1 MVELQ
6 IEFFYVFRLFFN
18 DKMRSL
24 EVKTGMWKFI
34 HAKYI
39 DSQLYWKHP
48 RKKFPPISF
57 YKNHDSLGMGSKFY
71 ANFQCDVAWCIG
83 TQMPY
88 GEQYYW
94 KYYTLSFIRRSKLKC
109 MAGNLKGSSANCFKS
124 DRASSRIGYKTDS
137 VLFHLISHFNTR
149 NESLLMKKNPEGP
162 MTFDSIHGN
171 FSNLIFLGSGPEG
184 DKVL

>member
-71 ANFQCDVAWCIG
+71 ANFQCDLF
-83 TQMPY
+83 TPSFTNLFTPSF
-88 GEQYYW
+88 
-94 KYYTLSFIRRSKLKC
+94 TLSFILSHTQLSL
-109 MAGNLKGSSANCFKS
+109 G
-124 DRASSRIGYKTDS
+124 IGYHRPSNAFATIS
-137 VLFHLISHFNTR
+137 LFLPSFPPFL
-149 NESLLMKKNPEGP
+149 SALLA
-162 MTFDSIHGN
+162 
-171 FSNLIFLGSGPEG
+171 SNNG
-184 DKVL
+184 

>member
-71 ANFQCDVAWCIG
+71 ANFQCDIYTPLVRMCGQERKTLTVTDGRTERRNIG
-83 TQMPY
+83 
-88 GEQYYW
+88 
-94 KYYTLSFIRRSKLKC
+94 LK
-109 MAGNLKGSSANCFKS
+109 S
-124 DRASSRIGYKTDS
+124 RASVT
-137 VLFHLISHFNTR
+137 
-149 NESLLMKKNPEGP
+149 KNV
-162 MTFDSIHGN
+162 TH
-171 FSNLIFLGSGPEG
+171 
-184 DKVL
+184 